1 MKKTLILLLLF
12 SSYLDAQEVGDEQC
26 LLLTRITDFDTI
38 PQPYAR
44 MIIWT
49 KNDSLAFNKET
60 KSDIEGKSSFVLEQG
75 NEYYLKVFK
84 ADTSKVFKLL
94 VDKKNYP
101 FSIEWDMFI
110 EVTRRYSQIFELEVN
125 FDTNSAIIPDES
137 KSNID
142 DLYDRLMN
150 DPEVSIELASH
161 TDSIGDDNSNMLL
174 SQRRSESVK
183 QYLID
188 MGIELDRIEAQGYG
202 EKQPKATNETPE
214 GRAKNRRTEVRISIV
229 KNEIES

>member
-1 MKKTLILLLLF
+1 MAIL
-12 SSYLDAQEVGDEQC
+12 V
-26 LLLTRITDFDTI
+26 
-38 PQPYAR
+38 
-44 MIIWT
+44 W
-49 KNDSLAFNKET
+49 NK
-60 KSDIEGKSSFVLEQG
+60 
-75 NEYYLKVFK
+75 
-84 ADTSKVFKLL
+84 ALL

-101 FSIEWDMFI
+101 LSIEWDMFI

-137 KSNID
+137 KSSID

-161 TDSIGDDNSNMLL
+161 TDSVGDDNSNMLL

-229 KNEIES
+229 KNDIEI